1 MLSSSGISRWNSV
14 CYVRCVGNGL
24 RIGELWE
31 YVFELVEQ
39 GGGVLFKFTLD

>member
-1 MLSSSGISRWNSV
+1 MLLSSRISCWDSV
-14 CYVRCVGNGL
+14 CYVWRMDNRL

-39 GGGVLFKFTLD
+39 GGGVLFKFMLD